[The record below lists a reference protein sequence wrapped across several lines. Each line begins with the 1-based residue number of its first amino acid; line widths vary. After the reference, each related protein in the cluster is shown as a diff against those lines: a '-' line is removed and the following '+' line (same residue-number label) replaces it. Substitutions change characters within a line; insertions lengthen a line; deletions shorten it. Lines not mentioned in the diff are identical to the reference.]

1 MTTNELLGKIR
12 RAARKESLGR
22 SDCDQAI
29 LEAAAAG
36 VPYRLIAL
44 ASGRSKSSVHRMV
57 VATAELIDEAGRPSS

>member
-12 RAARKESLGR
+12 RSARKERLGR

-36 VPYRLIAL
+36 VSYRLIAL
-44 ASGRSKSSVHRMV
+44 AAGRSKSSVHRMV
-57 VATAELIDEAGRPSS
+57 VETDELVEEVGRPDS